1 MARDPKRRLFDV
13 KGREISTV
21 SGPANEE
28 PFFIVKA
35 RGGPKEGSMSG
46 KGAGNPEAGV
56 KPPQDAGKEPVTKQD
71 GPTGVPPDLLDTIT
85 KVAESVTALSARVQ
99 EIGGK
104 LDEIQKH
111 ATPPAVPP
119 TTQPATAQGEPK
131 PAETPAAPVAD
142 PLARVAT
149 QLEQVN
155 TVITKMAEG
164 ITALT
169 AATGTS
175 KQPPSN
181 RTEEPVQKSGNF
193 WDGFLPE

>member
-1 MARDPKRRLFDV
+1 MARDPKRRLFDIRG
-13 KGREISTV
+13 KEISTV

-28 PFFIVKA
+28 PFFVVKA

-56 KPPQDAGKEPVTKQD
+56 KPPQDAGQEPVTKQ
-71 GPTGVPPDLLDTIT
+71 GPEVPPELLETIT
-85 KVAESVTALSARVQ
+85 KVAESVTALSTRGE
-99 EIGGK
+99 EIGGQ
-104 LDEIQKH
+104 LAEIRKN
-111 ATPPAVPP
+111 ATPPAAPP
-119 TTQPATAQGEPK
+119 TAP
-131 PAETPAAPVAD
+131 PAESKSEPPPSGASGTEPAAD

-149 QLEQVN
+149 QLEQTTPV
-155 TVITKMAEG
+155 TTKRAAG
-164 ITALT
+164 START

-181 RTEEPVQKSGNF
+181 RTDEPVQKSGNF